1 MGAAGAAEGEFS
13 GFLEKRKISGAL
25 IALAV
30 D

>member
-1 MGAAGAAEGEFS
+1 MGAAGAAERKFG
-13 GFLEKRKISGAL
+13 GFLEKRKLWEAL